1 MGCKRG
7 AAAEQDFSQW
17 DELTINRSSNGGEEM
32 NPKEMTLEQ
41 LKSLAYDLIVQL
53 EQTRQNL
60 SIINAEIQEKSKP
73 GPITEVKGE

>member
-1 MGCKRG
+1 
-7 AAAEQDFSQW
+7 
-17 DELTINRSSNGGEEM
+17 M

-73 GPITEVKGE
+73 GPITEVKSG